1 MKKIL
6 VVGSLNMD
14 FSIEISKFPRNGE
27 TVLGKTMSLI
37 PGGKGANQAYAAA
50 KLGGNVSMIGAV
62 GDDSFGEMLVSNLQ
76 LVNVD
81 TSGIACIKGVPTG
94 NAFVM
99 IEPDGNNRIIVIQG
113 ANKCI
118 DCTAIDKNIRLI
130 DACDVVIVQ
139 LEIPIEVVAYVCKEA
154 KRRNKIVV
162 LDPAPAIKNF
172 PLDIFKYVDVIKPNE
187 TELAILTGHE
197 TECRD
202 DILAAGKVLIQ
213 RGAKV
218 VVATLGGSG
227 AVLIKKDMH
236 QFFPAKKVDAVDT
249 TAAGDCF
256 TAAFALAFNGNN
268 SEYAIK
274 FAGRVSSI
282 VVTRKGAQSSI
293 PSSAELLNW
302 SGF

>member
-81 TSGIACIKGVPTG
+81 TSGIARIKGVPTG

-202 DILAAGKVLIQ
+202 DILTAGKVLIQ

-218 VVATLGGSG
+218 VVATLGDNG

-274 FAGRVSSI
+274 FAGGVSSI